1 MLLSRSY
8 HRPGLVASTDPG
20 GDIVLSMPQA
30 VSPWLVAGAVTAAF
44 LLLLIVET
52 LRPLRPAREPKL
64 RRLGRNLAV
73 AGIAA
78 ATMELLQIPILLPV
92 ARWAAAHDFGLLR
105 QIPLPGA
112 VRTAAAVVLLDYTL
126 WFWHFANHRV
136 PFLWRFHSVHHVDR
150 DMDVSTGVRFH
161 FGELGLSVFVRAAQV
176 ALIGADPP
184 AVVLWQSLLFITV
197 LFHHSNTRLPPGLER
212 VLVRFVVTPR
222 MHGIHHSNYRNET
235 DSNWS
240 SLFSAWDFL
249 HRTAFLDV
257 PQDEVTI
264 GVPAYGRPE
273 QVTLGKILALPFV
286 RRRDDWRHEDGRPA
300 IRPHPE
306 SGRTRLVP

>member
-1 MLLSRSY
+1 
-8 HRPGLVASTDPG
+8 
-20 GDIVLSMPQA
+20 MPQVA
-30 VSPWLVAGAVTAAF
+30 SPWLVAGALTAVF
-44 LLLLIVET
+44 LLLLVVET
-52 LRPLRPAREPKL
+52 LHPLRRVREPKL
-64 RRLGRNLAV
+64 RRLGRNLAL

-92 ARWAAAHDFGLLR
+92 SRWAAAHDFGLLR
-105 QIPLPGA
+105 LLPLPGV
-112 VRTAAAVVLLDYTL
+112 VRTVAAVILLDYTL

-150 DMDVSTGVRFH
+150 DMDVSTGIRFH
-161 FGELGLSVFVRAAQV
+161 FGELGLSVFIRAAQV

-184 AVVLWQSLLFITV
+184 AVVLWQSLLFVCV

-212 VLVRFVVTPR
+212 VLVRLIVTPR

-240 SLFSAWDFL
+240 SLLSAWDYL
-249 HRTAFLDV
+249 HGTALLNL
-257 PQDEVTI
+257 PQDAITI
-264 GVPAYGRPE
+264 GVAAYDRPE
-273 QVTLGKILALPFV
+273 RVTLGRILALPFR
-286 RRRDDWRHEDGRPA
+286 RRRDDWRREDGRPS

-306 SGRTRLVP
+306 QNRIRLEV